1 MYSLILSLV
10 LSTQVYADR
19 ANVEVDGKNCI
30 IKHIK
35 YNEVDNLI
43 YAVGNCDIIYEMC
56 EETFCTVEKLPQKD
70 LYFSTENVGQ
80 K

>member
-1 MYSLILSLV
+1 MRKIMYSLILSLV
-10 LSTQVYADR
+10 L
-19 ANVEVDGKNCI
+19 
-30 IKHIK
+30 
-35 YNEVDNLI
+35 DNLI